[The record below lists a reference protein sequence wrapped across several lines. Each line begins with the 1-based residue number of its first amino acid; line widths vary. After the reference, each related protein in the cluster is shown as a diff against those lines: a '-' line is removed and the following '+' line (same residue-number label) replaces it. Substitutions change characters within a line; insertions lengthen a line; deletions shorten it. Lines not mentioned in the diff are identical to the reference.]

1 MVKGEK
7 EEKVA
12 EMCTDGEKKGREIAF
27 IQLLPWARH
36 PAVNELTVLYAS
48 L

>member
-7 EEKVA
+7 EVKVA

-27 IQLLPWARH
+27 IQLLSWARH
-36 PAVNELTVLYAS
+36 PAVDELTVLHPS